1 MRVAFTSSSISADL
15 TVLVQSYIWSPVD
28 QMILDCLSLKALT
41 DEAKHYLVQE
51 YGFTGAI

>member
-1 MRVAFTSSSISADL
+1 MRVAFISFSISVDL

-28 QMILDCLSLKALT
+28 RMILDCLSPEALI
-41 DEAKHYLVQE
+41 DEAEHFLAQE